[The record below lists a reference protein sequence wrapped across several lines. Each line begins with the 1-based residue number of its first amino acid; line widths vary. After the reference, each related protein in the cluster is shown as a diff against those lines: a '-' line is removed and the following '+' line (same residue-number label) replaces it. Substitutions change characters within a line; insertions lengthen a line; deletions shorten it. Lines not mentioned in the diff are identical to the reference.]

1 MSPSLQL
8 QDVTGFRGEKIVEL
22 CLTEYSTFAKPL
34 FRPGFL
40 GDKWPAVDFYVELNG
55 VRGKRPYLLI
65 QCKSTSSDLTPHSTS
80 LRISSTKND
89 VTRLLQIPGPT
100 YILGVHEPSRR
111 VFAKSVHTGVANRGI
126 SRIELAH
133 ELTTVNLQRLY
144 NEVRDYWQTAGHKPT
159 NSVFA

>member
-1 MSPSLQL
+1 MPPALL

-22 CLTEYSTFAKPL
+22 CLTEYSAFARPL

-55 VRGKRPYLLI
+55 VRGKRPYFLTQI
-65 QCKSTSSDLTPHSTS
+65 KTTSANLKAGAASIG
-80 LRISSTKND
+80 ISSTKND
-89 VTRLLQIPGPT
+89 VERLLRIPGPT

-111 VFAKSVHTGVANRGI
+111 VFAKSVHAGTAVKGI
-126 SRIELAH
+126 TKIQLSH
-133 ELTTVNLQRLY
+133 ELTSANLRRLF
-144 NEVRDYWQTAGHKPT
+144 NEVRDYWRSTGHKPT